1 MKSDGHPCFLEIPA
15 KEATGISYSKLYT
28 SSVVASPFA
37 SILLLLLLLLL
48 LPPPQISGDILRALE
63 EGWNYLF
70 GVRNDR
76 HGVLEGPVVVLVAEN
91 D

>member
-15 KEATGISYSKLYT
+15 KEATRISYSKLYT

-48 LPPPQISGDILRALE
+48 LLPPPQISGDILRALE
-63 EGWNYLF
+63 EG
-70 GVRNDR
+70 
-76 HGVLEGPVVVLVAEN
+76 
-91 D
+91 